1 MSELKTTGKIKLIGD
16 IQTFDSGFKKL
27 EFVITTNDQYPQDI
41 KFEIV
46 KEKADDFKKFNKV
59 GDMVDVKFN
68 LRGNEWKDKYYV
80 SLQAWSVFKVKEEE
94 TVTETNQENEPND
107 LPF

>member
-94 TVTETNQENEPND
+94 TVTETTQENEPSV